1 MKRVVL
7 SFSVALF
14 ATFVT
19 PATALGGGC
28 HSPTDGEMEVA
39 RTEGAA
45 ASAHADDCGFY
56 PAVLYVD
63 EGAEVTWTNKD
74 PVPHTITGAQLSWGS
89 EEAFDL
95 GEEASFSFQDAG
107 VFPYYC
113 VIHPGMVGA
122 VVVGDPDPDQIAM
135 TATKTLDQ
143 DLDDTSAA
151 SDSKDDDSSTQP
163 MTLAG
168 IALVGAVAG
177 GAIWLSVRRRR
188 VTPAA

>member
-7 SFSVALF
+7 MFSVVIF

-19 PATALGGGC
+19 PAVALGGGC
-28 HSPTDGEMEVA
+28 HSPMNGEIEVS
-39 RTEGAA
+39 RMEGAA
-45 ASAHADDCGFY
+45 ATAHAAECGFY

-89 EEAFDL
+89 EDAFNM
-95 GEEASFSFQDAG
+95 GESVSFAFQDTG

-113 VIHPGMVGA
+113 VFHPGMVGA

-135 TATKTLDQ
+135 ASKTTLNQ
-143 DLDDTSAA
+143 DLDDTSSAA
-151 SDSKDDDSSTQP
+151 IDDEDSSTQP

-168 IALVGAVAG
+168 IAFAGAVAG
-177 GAIWLSVRRRR
+177 GAIWLFVRRRR
-188 VTPAA
+188 TTSTA